1 MILARIAGSFMPPN
15 SAANAN
21 FLQQLRYILV
31 QDYDLDDDG
40 REETLRLAY
49 ATPRAW
55 LAPGKRISVKNAPT
69 AFGPLSYELSR
80 EGDRIKVEINLPP
93 RQPSA
98 VRLRLRCPD
107 HTEEIDLTGRSGH
120 VSLFAKVGK

>member
-1 MILARIAGSFMPPN
+1 MNISTIDILIIVIY
-15 SAANAN
+15 
-21 FLQQLRYILV
+21 LLV

-69 AFGPLSYELSR
+69 AFGPVSYELSR
-80 EGDRIKVEINLPP
+80 EGNQIRIEVDLPP

-98 VRLRLRCPD
+98 VRLRLRGPD
-107 HTEEIDLTGRSGH
+107 HTQEFDLTARTGH
-120 VSLFAKVGK
+120 VSLVEKVGK